1 MVGFLRVR
9 YLLPMSDDIGRSTRI
24 EDGYVLWKGETIE
37 EVGAYSKEIG
47 ERLIKTHGADLR
59 VHFPGAGARAAQ
71 SIDDLKRYEGALL
84 PGFIKAH
91 GHDLETALI
100 GLVKDV
106 PLTEWLD
113 GVINPFNSFM
123 MNHTDRIT
131 GELGQTPHRI
141 SYLKARLD
149 DLYYGITSSMVHHCN
164 YAKYFVDELVEVN
177 ELTGTRMIVAVGS
190 QDRNYF
196 EKVLDTPF
204 QVAVDRLDSYYEKHK
219 DKALTTI
226 IPGPDQLFSNGPEML
241 KASKAWARDHGTLF
255 HCHSSEELKTTNW
268 FVETYGMTPV
278 QYADSLGILDEQTV
292 LAHQVQSTERDLE
305 ILAERGARIVHNPL
319 ANTILGSG
327 MPPLLKMLDAGILV
341 SVSTDGSASADNQ
354 NILAAARLASQYQ
367 KACHKDASV
376 LPAQKVLEL
385 ITVDAAALLNLNAGS
400 LEKGRLAD
408 LTVIS
413 TTRPNLVPTRVTNVV
428 ENLVWASDGS
438 EVSMVIGHG
447 KLLRDGDDYKTLDR
461 DGVLDKVSRLSEQ
474 FDEYCDGAK
483 LKITGT
489 GAHR

>member
-1 MVGFLRVR
+1 MVGFIRVR
-9 YLLPMSDDIGRSTRI
+9 FLLPMSDELGRSTRI
-24 EDGYVLWKGETIE
+24 EDGYVLWNGDLIE
-37 EVGAYSKEIG
+37 ERGAYSQEIG
-47 ERLIKTHGADLR
+47 ERLLKTYGSNLM
-59 VHFPGAGARAAQ
+59 VHLPGEGKKAAQ
-71 SIDDLKRYEGALL
+71 SIEDLKRYEGALL

-123 MNHTDRIT
+123 MEHSDRVT
-131 GELGQTPHRI
+131 KELGQSPHRI

-177 ELTGTRMIVAVGS
+177 EQTGTRMIVAVGS

-196 EKVLDTPF
+196 EKVLDLPF
-204 QVAVDRLDSYYEKHK
+204 QKAVDRLDAYHEKHK
-219 DKALTTI
+219 EKRLTTV

-255 HCHSSEELKTTNW
+255 HCHSSEELKTTQW

-278 QYADSLGILDEQTV
+278 QYADSIGILDEQTV
-292 LAHQVQSTERDLE
+292 LAHQVQTTDKDLE
-305 ILAERGARIVHNPL
+305 ILAERGVRIVHNPL

-327 MPPLLKMLDAGILV
+327 MPPLIRMQEAGILV

-367 KACHKDASV
+367 KAHHKDASV

-385 ITVDAAALLNLNAGS
+385 ITVDAAALLRLNAGS
-400 LEKGRLAD
+400 IDKGRLAD

-413 TTRPNLVPTRVTNVV
+413 TTRPNLVPSRVTNVV

-438 EVSMVIGHG
+438 EVAMVVAHG
-447 KLLRDGDDYKTLDR
+447 ELLRDGDDFMTLDR
-461 DGVLDKVSRLSEQ
+461 DGVLDRVTRLSEQ
-474 FDEYCDGAK
+474 FDEYCEGAK